1 MIINAII
8 VDDEPL
14 ARKGLNH
21 YIDDIAFM
29 QLMNEFDHA
38 LAAIDFLQSNPV
50 DVVFLDINMPEVN
63 GLEMARSLQ
72 KPPLIVFT
80 TAYRE
85 FATDSYDLGGFDY
98 LVKPIT
104 FERFLKTCNRL
115 HKHLTANRA
124 GAQVINEKED
134 HFFIKE
140 DGTLLKIVID
150 QVHYIEGLKDYVK
163 IILDQKVHLALISL
177 KAVAEKLPSN
187 KFIRVHKSYLINKNR
202 IDAIEGNMLS
212 IGNHKIP
219 IGRTFR
225 DAVIKEIIGE
235 NLWRRHKED

>member
-14 ARKGLNH
+14 ARKGLNR

-29 QLMNEFDHA
+29 QLVNEFDHA
-38 LAAIDFLQSNPV
+38 LAAIDFLQNNPV
-50 DVVFLDINMPEVN
+50 DVLFLDINMPKVS

-72 KPPLIVFT
+72 KPPLIIFT

-104 FERFLKTCNRL
+104 FGRFLKTCNRL
-115 HKHLTANRA
+115 HKHLSANRA
-124 GAQVINEKED
+124 GAHMINDKED

-140 DGTLLKIVID
+140 EGKLLKIAID
-150 QVHYIEGLKDYVK
+150 QIHYVEGFKDYVK
-163 IILDQKVHLALISL
+163 IILDQKVHLALIPL
-177 KAVAEKLPSN
+177 KAVAEKLPSD
-187 KFIRVHKSYLINKNR
+187 KFIRIHKSYLINKNKV
-202 IDAIEGNMLS
+202 DAIEGNMLS
-212 IGNHKIP
+212 VSNHKIP

-225 DAVIKEIIGE
+225 EAVIKEIIGE